1 MNIKLRENAEK
12 KLSLQDVLRNIWIYD
27 ERYKYK

>member
-1 MNIKLRENAEK
+1 MSTKLRENAEK
-12 KLSLQDVLRNIWIYD
+12 ALSLQDVLRNIRIYD

>member
-1 MNIKLRENAEK
+1 MCTKLRENAEK
-12 KLSLQDVLRNIWIYD
+12 ALSLHGVLRNIKIYD